1 MSSTPLSDLSIP
13 QINLILKKLHL
24 KAPGTYDED
33 SRLELLR
40 CSAIFGRHLSEYE
53 NDAILGKFDKNGN
66 FVDFE
71 TTDDAVSGI
80 FPNADGKKT
89 LRYPCVVCAGE
100 VTDDRNDTGF
110 GLHCSGCENFFHNS
124 CNDHPI
130 SAKLYDELK
139 DSPSYIKTFCPNCN
153 HAMNDVATQLRRLTR
168 KVTNVTTKVDQHSDK
183 IDKIGDLKSYSA
195 AVSGNKVH
203 INKAANQLVKQ
214 LSTQN
219 KAVKVEETEERN
231 KRTLLVRKP
240 MNADIRDSKGIRKAF
255 NKEYPGV
262 IIRNCRV
269 TAGGSFK
276 IELDNP
282 GETKAVADDW
292 KRELFG
298 GNEGVVSPDSLH
310 TSGIVK
316 HVYLDASEEDI
327 KKSIMDKYAVSDV
340 DFFKRNGT
348 FSGTIK
354 VTFNTRND
362 LLEGISSR
370 IKIIEQRFMI
380 EEFKPVPRVI
390 KCNRCQVF
398 GHIARRCRSE
408 NSQCGKCGE
417 KGHESNACT
426 SSSKK
431 CVHCKKDGH
440 ITGDKSC
447 EVMKQ
452 KLDEIKQRSQY
463 AF

>member
-1 MSSTPLSDLSIP
+1 MSSTPLTDLSTS

-24 KAPGTYDED
+24 KAPSAYDLDE
-33 SRLELLR
+33 RIELLR
-40 CSAIFGRHLSEYE
+40 CSAVFARHLSGYE
-53 NDAILGKFDKNGN
+53 NAAILGKFDKNGN
-66 FVDFE
+66 FTDFE
-71 TTDDAVSGI
+71 TTDDVISGI
-80 FPNADGKKT
+80 FPHVDGKNT

-130 SAKLYDELK
+130 TTKLYDALK
-139 DSPSYIKTFCPNCN
+139 DSPSYIKTFCQNCN
-153 HAMNDVATQLRRLTR
+153 HAMNDVATQLRRIQR
-168 KVTNVTTKVDQHSDK
+168 KVTSVTTKVDEHSDK
-183 IDKIGDLKSYSA
+183 IDKISLKSYSSA
-195 AVSGNKVH
+195 LTGNKLH
-203 INKAANQLVKQ
+203 INKAADQLVKQ

-240 MNADIRDSKGIRKAF
+240 MSVDIRDSKGIRKAF

-282 GETKAVADDW
+282 DETKTVSDDW
-292 KRELFG
+292 KRDLFG

-316 HVYLDASEEDI
+316 HVYLDATEEDI
-327 KKSIMDKYAVSDV
+327 KTSIMDKYAASDV
-340 DFFKRNGT
+340 DFFKRNGN

-354 VTFNTRND
+354 VTFNSRKD
-362 LLEGISSR
+362 LLEVMSNR
-370 IKIIEQRFMI
+370 IKIIEQRFII

-408 NSQCGKCGE
+408 TSQCGKCGD
-417 KGHESNACT
+417 KGHETNTCESL
-426 SSSKK
+426 SKK

-463 AF
+463 GF